1 MTQIIIKTH
10 HDEMS
15 PSIKDHVVKK
25 LSKLDQFFDKIQEI
39 QVDLDVEKF
48 PNEEDRQIVS
58 ATVFVPG
65 SALIARESSKD
76 LYASVDVIVD
86 KLQRQLKK
94 FKDKLR
100 LKNRK
105 QAMKNKRDIQ
115 KITLNMVGQDDSPQT
130 SSIDPSELYVK
141 KPMHPEDAAMILE
154 DREQTF
160 LVFRNA
166 ADEKINVI
174 YVTDDGNFGLIE
186 T

>member
-10 HDEMS
+10 HVDIS
-15 PSIKDHVVKK
+15 PSIKEYVDKK
-25 LSKLDQFFDKIQEI
+25 LTKLEQFFDKIQEI
-39 QVDLDVEKF
+39 QVDLDVETF

-58 ATVFVPG
+58 ATVMVPG

-76 LYASVDVIVD
+76 LYASVDGMVD

-94 FKDKLR
+94 YKDKLR

-105 QAMKNKRDIQ
+105 QAMKTKRDIQ
-115 KITLNMVGQDDSPQT
+115 KISLNMVGDIEPTTSQDDPE
-130 SSIDPSELYVK
+130 DFYVK

-154 DREQTF
+154 DKDQSF

-166 ADEKINVI
+166 SNEKINVL
-174 YVTDDGNFGLIE
+174 YVTDDGNLV
-186 T
+186 

>member
-10 HDEMS
+10 HVDIS
-15 PSIKDHVVKK
+15 PSIKEYVDKK

-39 QVDLDVEKF
+39 QVDLDVETF

-58 ATVFVPG
+58 ATVMVPG

-76 LYASVDVIVD
+76 LYASVDGMVD

-94 FKDKLR
+94 YKDKLR

-105 QAMKNKRDIQ
+105 QAMKTKRDIQ
-115 KITLNMVGQDDSPQT
+115 KISLNIVGDVEQETSNDDPANF
-130 SSIDPSELYVK
+130 YVK

-154 DREQTF
+154 GKEQSF

-166 ADEKINVI
+166 ANEKINVI

>member
-10 HDEMS
+10 HVDITS
-15 PSIKDHVVKK
+15 SIKDYVDKK
-25 LSKLDQFFDKIQEI
+25 LSKLEHFFDKIEEI
-39 QVDLDVEKF
+39 QVDLDVETF

-58 ATVFVPG
+58 ATVLVPG
-65 SALIARESSKD
+65 SALIAKASSKD
-76 LYASVDVIVD
+76 LYASVDGMVD

-94 FKDKLR
+94 YKDKLR

-115 KITLNMVGQDDSPQT
+115 KISINMVGEEPKVESKD
-130 SSIDPSELYVK
+130 DPSKLYVPR
-141 KPMHPEDAAMILE
+141 PMHPEDAALILE
-154 DREQTF
+154 SREQSF

-166 ADEKINVI
+166 SNEKINVI
-174 YVTDDGNFGLIE
+174 YVTDDGNFGLID

>member
-10 HDEMS
+10 HVDIS
-15 PSIKDHVVKK
+15 PSIKEYVDKK
-25 LSKLDQFFDKIQEI
+25 LTKLEQFFDKIQEI
-39 QVDLDVEKF
+39 QVDLDVETF

-58 ATVFVPG
+58 ATVMVPG

-76 LYASVDVIVD
+76 LYASVDGMVD

-94 FKDKLR
+94 YKDKLR

-105 QAMKNKRDIQ
+105 QAMKTKRDIQ
-115 KITLNMVGQDDSPQT
+115 KISLNMVGDVEPATSPDDPE
-130 SSIDPSELYVK
+130 DFYVK

-154 DREQTF
+154 DKDQSF

-166 ADEKINVI
+166 SNEKINVL

>member
-15 PSIKDHVVKK
+15 QSVKDYVEKK
-25 LSKLDQFFDKIQEI
+25 MSKLEQFFDKIQEI

-48 PNEEDRQIVS
+48 PSEADRQIVS
-58 ATVFVPG
+58 ATVIVPG
-65 SALIARESSKD
+65 SALIVKESSKD
-76 LYASVDVIVD
+76 LYASVDVMVD

-94 FKDKLR
+94 YKQKLR
-100 LKNRK
+100 LKSRK
-105 QAMKNKRDIQ
+105 KAMKNKRDIQ
-115 KITLNMVGQDDSPQT
+115 KISLNMVGETTREPDTD
-130 SSIDPSELYVK
+130 DPSQLYVK

-154 DREQTF
+154 DREQSF

-166 ADEKINVI
+166 SDEKINVI
-174 YVTDDGNFGLIE
+174 YVTDDGDFGLIE

>member
-10 HDEMS
+10 HVDITN
-15 PSIKDHVVKK
+15 SIKEYVDKK
-25 LSKLDQFFDKIQEI
+25 LSKLEHFFDKIEEI
-39 QVDLDVEKF
+39 QVDLDVETF

-58 ATVFVPG
+58 ATVLVPG
-65 SALIARESSKD
+65 SALIAKESSKD
-76 LYASVDVIVD
+76 LYASVDGMVD

-94 FKDKLR
+94 YKDKLR

-115 KITLNMVGQDDSPQT
+115 KISINMVGEEPKAESKE
-130 SSIDPSELYVK
+130 DPSKLYVPR
-141 KPMHPEDAAMILE
+141 PMHPEDAALILE
-154 DREQTF
+154 DLEQAF

-166 ADEKINVI
+166 SNEKINVI

>member
-15 PSIKDHVVKK
+15 PSIKEYVEKK
-25 LSKLDQFFDKIQEI
+25 LNKLDHFFDKIEEI
-39 QVDLDVEKF
+39 QIDLDVEKF
-48 PNEEDRQIVS
+48 PSEEDRQIVS
-58 ATVFVPG
+58 ATVLVPG

-76 LYASVDVIVD
+76 LYASIDIMVD

-94 FKDKLR
+94 YKDKLR

-105 QAMKNKRDIQ
+105 QAMKTKRDIQ
-115 KITLNMVGQDDSPQT
+115 RITLNQADEQPKQ
-130 SSIDPSELYVK
+130 SSNDDPSKLYVR
-141 KPMHPEDAAMILE
+141 KPMHPEDAALLLE
-154 DREQTF
+154 DSEQSF

-166 ADEKINVI
+166 SNEKINVI

-186 T
+186 P

>member
-10 HDEMS
+10 HADIS
-15 PSIKDHVVKK
+15 PSIKEYVDKK
-25 LSKLDQFFDKIQEI
+25 LTKLEQFFDKIQEI
-39 QVDLDVEKF
+39 QVDLDVETF

-58 ATVFVPG
+58 ATVMVPG
-65 SALIARESSKD
+65 SALIARESRKD
-76 LYASVDVIVD
+76 LYASVDGMVD

-94 FKDKLR
+94 YKDKLR
-100 LKNRK
+100 LKKRK
-105 QAMKNKRDIQ
+105 QAMNTKRDIQ
-115 KITLNMVGQDDSPQT
+115 KISLNMVGDVETNTSKDDPE
-130 SSIDPSELYVK
+130 DFYVK

-154 DREQTF
+154 DKDQSF

-166 ADEKINVI
+166 SNEKINVL

>member
-15 PSIKDHVVKK
+15 PSIKEYVEKK
-25 LSKLDQFFDKIQEI
+25 LNKLDHFFDKIEEI
-39 QVDLDVEKF
+39 QIDLDVEKF
-48 PNEEDRQIVS
+48 PSEEDRQIVS
-58 ATVFVPG
+58 ATVLVPG

-76 LYASVDVIVD
+76 LYASIDIMVD

-94 FKDKLR
+94 YKDKLR

-105 QAMKNKRDIQ
+105 QAMKTKRDIQ
-115 KITLNMVGQDDSPQT
+115 RITLNQADEQPKQ
-130 SSIDPSELYVK
+130 SSNDDPSKLYVR
-141 KPMHPEDAAMILE
+141 KPMHPEDAALLLE
-154 DREQTF
+154 DSEQSF

-166 ADEKINVI
+166 SNEKINVI